1 MLHKESS
8 PQSFI
13 MRNIVFCFFFAFTFV
28 LAFGQIFPENAAA
41 QEKPEFIVKFAT
53 IAPDNTPWA
62 NHLRKM
68 QERIQKESNGRVKV
82 NIFLGG
88 ALGGEVEMVRSLRRG
103 RVQCYGGTA
112 ASVAEGAGIPEF
124 QLLELPCLFDSLE
137 EADYILDKVVFEDFR
152 EILRKKGFYMAYW
165 HENGWRNFATRGVE
179 VHAPEDLRKLKM
191 RSQESKVHLAMYKAL
206 GVQAE
211 AIATPE
217 VLGALQTGMVDG
229 FDNTTLFS
237 SASGWYEGIDHYTI
251 SQIIYQPGVI
261 LYSLEYFES
270 MPKDLQKVLI
280 GNPEEEMAW
289 GRNAVR
295 AMDEPLLQNFKD
307 EGIKIYTLT
316 PEEKDVFR
324 KLLLPVHKDFEKEV
338 GKELL
343 EKVYAG
349 KKEFALKMKNKQNN

>member
-1 MLHKESS
+1 MLHRES
-8 PQSFI
+8 PLKSFI
-13 MRNIVFCFFFAFTFV
+13 PRNVFFCFFAAIAFV
-28 LAFGQIFPENAAA
+28 LAFGHIFSGKASA
-41 QEKPEFIVKFAT
+41 QQQPEFIIKFAT
-53 IAPDNTPWA
+53 IAPDNTPWS
-62 NHLRKM
+62 NHLKMM
-68 QERIQKESNGRVKV
+68 QERIQKESDGRIKV
-82 NIFLGG
+82 NVFLSG

-137 EADYILDKVVFEDFR
+137 EADYILDKVVFKDFE
-152 EILRKKGFYMAYW
+152 EILRKKGFKMAYW
-165 HENGWRNFATRGVE
+165 HENGWRNFATRKVQ
-179 VHAPEDLRKLKM
+179 VRTPEDLRKLKM

-237 SASGWYEGIDHYTI
+237 SASGWYEGIKYYTI
-251 SQIIYQPGVI
+251 SEIIYQPGVI
-261 LYSLEYFES
+261 LYSLDFFES

-280 GNPEEEMAW
+280 GDPEKEMAW
-289 GRNAVR
+289 GRAAVR
-295 AMDEPLLQNFKD
+295 EMNEPLLQNFKE
-307 EGIKIYTLT
+307 EGITVYQLT
-316 PEEKDVFR
+316 PEEKEAFR
-324 KLLLPVHKDFEKEV
+324 KLLLPVHKNFEAEV
-338 GKELL
+338 GKDLL

-349 KKEFALKMKNKQNN
+349 KKAFAQLAKK